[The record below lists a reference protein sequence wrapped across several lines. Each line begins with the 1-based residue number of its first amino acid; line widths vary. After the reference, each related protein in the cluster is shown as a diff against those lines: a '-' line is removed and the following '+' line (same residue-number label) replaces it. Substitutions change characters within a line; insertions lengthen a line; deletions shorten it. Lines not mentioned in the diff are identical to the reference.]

1 MRRVDEFISFSREIS
16 SLRLRREL
24 ERANLDLKISLYN
37 LLRDYE
43 GLKRVMEVRVK
54 QNEERT
60 KERFIRE
67 IIPLLEDI
75 DRLLNHINSLDIPE
89 NAKESVKIILRKVE
103 HNLKNLGI
111 EKVMPSVGD
120 DFDPSICEALTVV
133 NTGDV
138 PKGKIAVV
146 FEPGWRF
153 EGRLIKPARVGVA
166 N

>member
-1 MRRVDEFISFSREIS
+1 
-16 SLRLRREL
+16 
-24 ERANLDLKISLYN
+24 
-37 LLRDYE
+37 
-43 GLKRVMEVRVK
+43 
-54 QNEERT
+54 
-60 KERFIRE
+60 
-67 IIPLLEDI
+67 
-75 DRLLNHINSLDIPE
+75 
-89 NAKESVKIILRKVE
+89 LRKVE